1 MMMKIEQIWRELEND
16 ESLQSGLLYKRYSG
30 EIDPN
35 VYVALK
41 VPERLR
47 CIAAHLNL
55 SSDFDTSTWN
65 KFRDIKVQ
73 KLPDEKDKDK
83 QFLLVLL
90 VNNQHK
96 DVFSTL
102 CEDLINKV
110 ADVSDET
117 SLVKELISRLEKWHL
132 LFEKLVR
139 QGLTEEAQRGL
150 YGELYFLRK
159 FLKIADN
166 PEFCINSWRGT
177 ERSAQDF
184 QYTDWA
190 VEVKTTHGKNQQKLH
205 VSSERQLDISIIPY
219 IYLIHLSL
227 EIREEH
233 GESLNDIVA
242 ELTNILESYPAA
254 QSAFKLKL
262 FEAGYF
268 EHHREYYEKTG
279 YSIRQENIF
288 KVTEDFP
295 KITEQ
300 MIPAG
305 VGDVRYSLVI
315 SANESWMIKENE
327 LFHQILNSGQHD

>member
-1 MMMKIEQIWRELEND
+1 MMTKIEKIWQELEND
-16 ESLQSGLLYKRYSG
+16 ESLKSGLLYKRYSG
-30 EIDPN
+30 EIRPD

-41 VPERLR
+41 APERFR
-47 CIAAHLNL
+47 CIAAHLAL
-55 SSDFDTSTWN
+55 SSDFDTSQWD

-83 QFLLVLL
+83 HFLVVLL
-90 VNNQHK
+90 LNNQHK

-110 ADVSDET
+110 ANVSNET
-117 SLVKELISRLEKWHL
+117 SLVKELIYRLEKWHL
-132 LFEKLVR
+132 LFEKMGR
-139 QGLTEEAQRGL
+139 QGLTLEAQRGL

-159 FLKIADN
+159 FLHTAND

-184 QYTDWA
+184 HYTDWA

-205 VSSERQLDISIIPY
+205 ISSERQLDISIIPH

-227 EIREEH
+227 EVREGH
-233 GESLNDIVA
+233 GESLNDIVK
-242 ELTNILESYPAA
+242 ELNDILESSPAA
-254 QSAFKLKL
+254 QSVFKLKL
-262 FEAGYF
+262 IEAGYF
-268 EHHREYYEKTG
+268 EHHTEYYEKNG
-279 YSIRQENIF
+279 YSIRQENF
-288 KVTEDFP
+288 YKVTENFP
-295 KITEQ
+295 KITEA

-315 SANESWMIKENE
+315 SANESWMMKEE
-327 LFHQILNSGQHD
+327 DIFHQILKSSQHD